1 MFQKV
6 HIAPLITFRIIFGLV
21 MLASIVRFYT
31 YGWIESLYINPTY
44 HFTYYGFEWV
54 KALDAIGMYLI
65 FGILALSCLFI
76 ALGFLYRLS
85 AITFFLSFTY
95 IELIDKTTYLNH
107 YYFISVVGLLLI
119 FVPANRYFSLD
130 VLLKPQLERTHVPAW
145 TINIFKLQL
154 GIVYFYAGIAKIHS
168 EWLFDAMPL
177 KIWLPSNSHL
187 PFIGWLF
194 KYKFMPYVFA
204 WTGMLYDLL
213 IPFVLLNGKF
223 RWMGYVAVVVF
234 HILTAMMFN
243 IGMFPYIMIGATLI
257 FFSENFHQ
265 KIINFLSFNK
275 KANILNEKSFTLPS
289 PIRNFVVG
297 FLILHFSI
305 QLLFPFRYL
314 AYPKDLFWHEQ
325 GFRFSWRVMLIE
337 KMGHLNMKIKNPKT
351 GHQFEINNHDYL
363 TRFQEKMTSTQPD
376 MIIQYAQILK
386 KEFENQGIQ
395 NPIITADCYVTL
407 NGRPSQLLIDPTID
421 LTKLTDGFS
430 TKKWILPLK

>member
-6 HIAPLITFRIIFGLV
+6 HIAPLVTFRILFGLI
-21 MLASIVRFYT
+21 MLVSIIRFYS
-31 YGWIESLYINPTY
+31 YGWIESLYIDPKF

-54 KALDAIGMYLI
+54 KALNSTGMYLI

-85 AITFFLSFTY
+85 AISFFLSFTY

-107 YYFISVVGLLLI
+107 YYFISIVGLLLI

-130 VLLKPQLERTHVPAW
+130 VLLKPSLQCTHVPAW

-177 KIWLPSNSHL
+177 KIWLPANSNL
-187 PFIGWLF
+187 PLVGWLF

-204 WTGMLYDLL
+204 WIGMIYDLL
-213 IPFVLLNGKF
+213 IPFVLLKKEI
-223 RWMGYVAVVVF
+223 RWIGYMAVVIF

-257 FFSENFHQ
+257 FFSEEFHQ
-265 KIINFLSFNK
+265 KLINFLSFTK
-275 KANILNEKSFTLPS
+275 KENTLNEKTFTLSS
-289 PIRNFVVG
+289 PLSNFVIG
-297 FLILHFSI
+297 FLILHFSF

-337 KMGHLNMKIKNPKT
+337 KMGYMNFKIKNPT
-351 GHQFEINNHDYL
+351 NGHQFEINNRDYL
-363 TRFQEKMTSTQPD
+363 TTFQEKMTSTQPD
-376 MIIQYAQILK
+376 MIIQYAQFLK
-386 KEFENQGIQ
+386 EKMEKKGIK
-395 NPIITADCYVTL
+395 NPIITVDCYVTL

-421 LTKLTDGFS
+421 LTTLKDGFS
-430 TKKWILPLK
+430 TKKWILPLN